1 MKELSKRG
9 KRITAAVAAVVIGA
23 AAVFGIGTAVRK
35 TTSASVPVIQVSA
48 INYGLWL
55 DWENSVTGV
64 ITSDAEQSIYLSDT
78 EKVKEVLV
86 TEGQAVHKGDVLMK
100 YDTKSTKLNLEKE
113 KVNRERIELGIEV
126 ARENIR
132 TLENISPIS
141 DGGDIF
147 LPGDFLGIEA
157 FTDTLKK
164 AEVYKKTL
172 KKDAKPANEDPE
184 DLTLGTE
191 DNPYLFL
198 CEGDSVTITADF
210 IRQWQRIAKKAKMKK
225 LYIALQK
232 RDKNMEL
239 QRAWMTDVMLLDPEY
254 SLEVDLSTGQ
264 VGFASFN
271 DEVRMAKLLKKIL
284 SDVPEDE
291 RAQWLAVML
300 DKLFI
305 FTEREDESRER
316 GKFFAQMIGELARED
331 RAEFAAA
338 AALLDEETLSLLF
351 KSLTPEQIEKVEEEA
366 SASILTMLLTNMTE
380 EKIRAMDPE
389 VLSAFVSKLTA
400 DQLTALDTDTLCA
413 VLSAL
418 DEEQL
423 TAVIEG
429 LSDEKRQEIRAI
441 LQKYEEEHS
450 QSEEGAGEEGG
461 SGSGEGSEGG
471 EGSGSGESGG
481 SGNGDNSGSGS
492 GGNGGESDGGSG
504 SGNGGNSGENEGGS
518 GSGNGGN
525 GGNSEGSGGSG
536 GSSGDHSGSG
546 DSGDGHNS
554 SGDNGSGSDE
564 TGSGETAGGEESGS
578 GSEGNGNGPADAGTE
593 GLDDTGRLSGGSMA
607 DGGAA
612 PSTAPSPSISGGGQP
627 GGGQSGGGQL
637 ISYDSEYTSDEL
649 AQAKREER
657 QKLLDLELDLKE
669 SDIKIRQ
676 AQRAVDS
683 GVVTAAMNGVV
694 KSVSEPDAP
703 PTDGSAFLVVAG
715 AEGLYLKSGI
725 KESMLGQ
732 VMEGDI
738 VTVTSWQNGGQYEAE
753 IKSISPYPDS
763 SGMFDDSSSQTYYPF
778 TASILDSNAVFESG
792 EWVEV
797 TYTASA
803 DSESISESDNTL
815 TIMKA
820 FVREEDNKKYVYIRG
835 EDGKLKK
842 QYVVTGTLSDSGYE
856 ILSGLSSTDWIAF
869 PYGKNVKE
877 GAKTREGSLEDLY

>member
-9 KRITAAVAAVVIGA
+9 KRIIAAIAAVVIGA
-23 AAVFGIGTAVRK
+23 AAVFGIGTAVRR
-35 TTSASVPVIQVSA
+35 TTSASVPVIQVSS
-48 INYGLWL
+48 IDYGLWL
-55 DWENSVTGV
+55 DWENSVSGV

-141 DGGDIF
+141 DGGDGIY
-147 LPGDFLGIEA
+147 LPGDLLGIEA
-157 FTDTLKK
+157 FEEVLKK

-172 KKDAKPANEDPE
+172 KADAKPANEDPE
-184 DLTLGTE
+184 DETLGTE

-198 CEGDSVTITADF
+198 CEGDSVTITKDF
-210 IRQWQRIAKKAKMKK
+210 IKRWQRIAKKAKMKK
-225 LYIALQK
+225 LFIALQK

-254 SLEVDLSTGQ
+254 ALEVDLTTGQ
-264 VGFASFN
+264 AGFASLN

-316 GKFFAQMIGELARED
+316 GKLLSRMLGELARED
-331 RAEFAAA
+331 REEFAAA

-351 KSLTPEQIEKVEEEA
+351 KSLTPEQIEQVEEEA
-366 SASILTMLLTNMTE
+366 SASLLAMLLTNMTE
-380 EKIRAMDPE
+380 EKIKALDPE
-389 VLSAFVSKLTA
+389 VLSSFVSKLSA

-418 DEEQL
+418 DEDRL

-429 LSDEKRQEIRAI
+429 LSDEKKQEIRVI
-441 LQKYEEEHS
+441 LQKYEEEHG
-450 QSEEGAGEEGG
+450 Q
-461 SGSGEGSEGG
+461 SGEGSGEEGSDSGEGG
-471 EGSGSGESGG
+471 NGGSSGESGENGSSGENGASGDDPGESGSSDSGEGGNGSGGGSGESGG
-481 SGNGDNSGSGS
+481 SGDS
-492 GGNGGESDGGSG
+492 
-504 SGNGGNSGENEGGS
+504 
-518 GSGNGGN
+518 
-525 GGNSEGSGGSG
+525 SGGSG
-536 GSSGDHSGSG
+536 GSDSSGSG
-546 DSGDGHNS
+546 GTESGDSAIGDDHTGGEENGS
-554 SGDNGSGSDE
+554 SGEGNGAAAEE
-564 TGSGETAGGEESGS
+564 TGS
-578 GSEGNGNGPADAGTE
+578 EGQDDADSLNSSPAD
-593 GLDDTGRLSGGSMA
+593 SGPV
-607 DGGAA
+607 
-612 PSTAPSPSISGGGQP
+612 PSTAPSPSLP
-627 GGGQSGGGQL
+627 DGGGQSGGQL
-637 ISYDSEYTSDEL
+637 IAYDAEYTSDEL

-669 SDIKIRQ
+669 SEIKIRQ

-683 GVVTAAMNGVV
+683 GVVVAIMNGVV

-703 PTDGSAFLVVAG
+703 PTDGSAFLTVAG

-738 VTVTSWQNGGQYEAE
+738 VTVTSWQNGSQYEAE

-763 SGMFDDSSSQTYYPF
+763 SGMFDDAGTQTYYPF
-778 TASILDSNAVFESG
+778 TASILDSNAEFESG

-797 TYTASA
+797 TYTVSA
-803 DSESISESDNTL
+803 DSESSSSDNTM

-820 FVREEDNKKYVYIRG
+820 FVREEDNRKYVYIRG
-835 EDGKLKK
+835 EDGMLRK
-842 QYVVTGTLSDSGYE
+842 QYIVTGSLTDSGYE

-877 GAKTREGSLEDLY
+877 GARTREGSIEELYGG